1 MEVKQSLYTSLRV
14 HCFKQHV
21 NESVIKNL
29 LLNLVELLLTQ
40 WTVVMYD
47 GICFTLSS
55 AMLWIKKCNMH
66 CRQQMLRYQT
76 SAFPSSGMPEYMRL
90 HGQGLTNCKNHELF
104 NLPLV
109 TAFKVESFSCTN
121 FVYLNML
128 VWFSLF
134 FFL

>member
-1 MEVKQSLYTSLRV
+1 MEVKQSLYTSLCV

-29 LLNLVELLLTQ
+29 LLNLMELLLTQ
-40 WTVVMYD
+40 WTVVIYD

-66 CRQQMLRYQT
+66 CRQQMSRYQT

-104 NLPLV
+104 NLP
-109 TAFKVESFSCTN
+109 FSYSF
-121 FVYLNML
+121 
-128 VWFSLF
+128 
-134 FFL
+134 